1 MTYSTRRY
9 EILEN
14 YQVALFIEDG
24 VLKSLPVGS
33 EGVLEIERYK
43 KVIDFEAFDTDSYYT
58 HAEGEGMEGFP
69 DAVRA
74 AYERLRA

>member
-33 EGVLEIERYK
+33 EGVLEIERFE
-43 KVIDFEAFDTDSYYT
+43 KVIDFEAFDTDPYYT
-58 HAEGEGMEGFP
+58 DDDGEGMGGFP

-74 AYERLRA
+74 AYDRLRA

>member
-33 EGVLEIERYK
+33 EGVLEIERFE
-43 KVIDFEAFDTDSYYT
+43 KVIDLEAFDTDPYYT
-58 HAEGEGMEGFP
+58 DDDGEGMGGFP

-74 AYERLRA
+74 AYDRLRA

>member
-43 KVIDFEAFDTDSYYT
+43 KVINFEEFDTNPLYT
-58 HAEGEGMEGFP
+58 DDEGEGM
-69 DAVRA
+69 
-74 AYERLRA
+74 